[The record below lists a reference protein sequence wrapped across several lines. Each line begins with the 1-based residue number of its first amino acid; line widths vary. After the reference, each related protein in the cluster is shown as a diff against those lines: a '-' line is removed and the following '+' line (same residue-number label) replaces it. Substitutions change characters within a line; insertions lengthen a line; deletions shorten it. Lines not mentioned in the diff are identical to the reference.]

1 MQVCDTSRDSER
13 LENVKGYTYNIE
25 NGKVDKTKFSKKKII
40 TEKIHDN
47 LQVKKMTMPNVK
59 KGSIVELKYSV
70 ASDFYFSMDPWFF
83 QKSIPTRYSEYN
95 IEIPEFFTFNKNM
108 VGYFPPFS
116 KGRKEING
124 QGFRVFT
131 EGWVMTDLPAFEEED
146 YMRSYVNYISKINF
160 ELRSIKIPFEET
172 QYYTQSWD
180 EIKDDLMEYKYFG
193 GTLKKV
199 KNDILVGIVE
209 KYKDASDEEKVIG
222 IYESIKKNMRW
233 NGRKSK
239 YSQTGI
245 SKAVKKGSGNSGDI
259 NLALIATLKKAGL
272 QVKPIVL
279 STRDNGMLPITYPSI
294 DNLNYVIAAVNLDG
308 KTLFLDATDDYY
320 PAGVLPLRCF
330 NGNAIA
336 LNKDK
341 AGLISELQPSAKYK
355 SVTQNKLTM
364 TPDGTL
370 EGVMK
375 KTKSGYEAIKF
386 RKAFAQA
393 DNEEAFV
400 ESLQNKQ
407 EGLSIESHSFENV
420 VNSYQSVKE
429 EYQITLDDKTEMAGN
444 LIYLNPMLNEAYSE
458 NPFKMEK
465 REYPVDYAIPIEETY
480 MFQFTIPEGYAV
492 ESMPEK
498 TTIGLPEKATVF
510 SYNAKLIGDK
520 LTVISRVKINRTLFG
535 DTEYEALKEF
545 YNLIIK
551 KHTEQIVL
559 KKS

>member
-1 MQVCDTSRDSER
+1 
-13 LENVKGYTYNIE
+13 
-25 NGKVDKTKFSKKKII
+25 
-40 TEKIHDN
+40 
-47 LQVKKMTMPNVK
+47 
-59 KGSIVELKYSV
+59 
-70 ASDFYFSMDPWFF
+70 
-83 QKSIPTRYSEYN
+83 
-95 IEIPEFFTFNKNM
+95 
-108 VGYFPPFS
+108 
-116 KGRKEING
+116 
-124 QGFRVFT
+124 
-131 EGWVMTDLPAFEEED
+131 
-146 YMRSYVNYISKINF
+146 
-160 ELRSIKIPFEET
+160 
-172 QYYTQSWD
+172 
-180 EIKDDLMEYKYFG
+180 
-193 GTLKKV
+193 
-199 KNDILVGIVE
+199 
-209 KYKDASDEEKVIG
+209 
-222 IYESIKKNMRW
+222 
-233 NGRKSK
+233 
-239 YSQTGI
+239 
-245 SKAVKKGSGNSGDI
+245 
-259 NLALIATLKKAGL
+259 
-272 QVKPIVL
+272 
-279 STRDNGMLPITYPSI
+279 
-294 DNLNYVIAAVNLDG
+294 
-308 KTLFLDATDDYY
+308 
-320 PAGVLPLRCF
+320 
-330 NGNAIA
+330 
-336 LNKDK
+336 
-341 AGLISELQPSAKYK
+341 
-355 SVTQNKLTM
+355 M